1 MAKKTKKAGKKSN
14 KPKRISLGG
23 IVKAIDV
30 VVKDLNRAKK
40 HAPQDAAQID
50 SYVNSLTEARNL
62 ITPNCHDKKPT
73 LTVFP
78 V

>member
-1 MAKKTKKAGKKSN
+1 MAKKSKKAPKKSN

-23 IVKAIDV
+23 IVKAIDA

-40 HAPQDAAQID
+40 FAPQDVAQIE
-50 SYVNSLTEARNL
+50 SYVNSLHEARNL
-62 ITPNCHDKKPT
+62 VTPICKKQPQ

-78 V
+78 I

>member
-1 MAKKTKKAGKKSN
+1 MAKKTKKAPKKAK
-14 KPKRISLGG
+14 KPTRISLGV
-23 IVKAIDV
+23 IVKSIDA

-40 HAPQDAAQID
+40 HSPQDAVQID
-50 SYVNSLTEARNL
+50 GYVNSLTEARNI

-73 LTVFP
+73 LTIFP